1 MGGKKYTMQTIKSA
15 EIIIPDKRDFKT
27 KSMNKGSDQYF
38 IIRRS
43 IHAKT
48 QQSKVCMYL
57 IREL

>member
-1 MGGKKYTMQTIKSA
+1 MQTINLSA

-48 QQSKVCMYL
+48 QQSKMCMYL